1 MSRWRLAIF
10 KGTFPEDVEKEANDF
25 FENHPEIEVKNI
37 SFSAVSGV
45 GGFFLAVL
53 YKEKD

>member
-1 MSRWRLAIF
+1 MSWWRLAIF